1 MEKKDDSVERI
12 RGCMLMESAC
22 AAVFHLM
29 ALNFPRENEL
39 WSQIAMDE
47 EAHAELIAR
56 GMNIN
61 DPESF
66 TDFDVASDLEYIRQ
80 TVEYAAEFK
89 KMLAKD
95 KVTLRQAFDMVI
107 RLLKMKNDSYRND
120 LIGRETE
127 DRVKRVFQ
135 RLFEIDGSCL
145 HLVETVMTKY
155 DFTKEAEE

>member
-1 MEKKDDSVERI
+1 MGKKDDSIERI

-22 AAVFHLM
+22 AAVFHLL

-47 EAHAELIAR
+47 EAHAELIAK

-66 TDFDVASDLEYIRQ
+66 TDFDIAPDLEYIRR

-107 RLLKMKNDSYRND
+107 SLLKMKNDSYRND
-120 LIGRETE
+120 LLGKETE
-127 DRVKRVFQ
+127 DRVKKVFQ
-135 RLFEIDGSCL
+135 RLFEIDGSSL
-145 HLVETVMTKY
+145 PLVETVMTKY
-155 DFTKEAEE
+155 DFTK